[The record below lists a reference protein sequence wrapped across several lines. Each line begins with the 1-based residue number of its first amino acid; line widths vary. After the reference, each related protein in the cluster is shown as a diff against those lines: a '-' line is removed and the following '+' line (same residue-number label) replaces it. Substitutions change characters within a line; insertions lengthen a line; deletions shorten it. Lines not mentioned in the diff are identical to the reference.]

1 MRQPAQLPFMSV
13 VVCAYNS
20 ERVVARAI
28 ESLLAQDYPGE
39 RYEIIV
45 VDDGSSDRTSAVA
58 GQYPV
63 RLARH
68 EKNQGL
74 AAARNT
80 GLTHM
85 KGDVYVSFDDD
96 CVVDPDWLG
105 QLALG
110 YQHDNVAGVGSS
122 IQEPVHLQG
131 IVARFMSAAG
141 SADPPSLRLGAS
153 RNPFRRFAA
162 YVIDQFAS
170 DQPVTGI
177 YQVRSLNGA
186 TATFSAD
193 ILRGV
198 GGWDTSLR
206 AAEDNDIC
214 SRIAKKYPDLH
225 FFTVSAARVV
235 HDPRMSLRRFLYRPY
250 SRGAD
255 TLRYY
260 RRSRLIPPIFPFPC
274 CWFAATALIWLIN
287 PIMGLVTAITLPQLL
302 YIWWPARAVR
312 ERNLWHLL
320 YAYLQ
325 LAEESATLAGL
336 LRGQIAFWRT
346 ADRIQH
352 VSGHPGPAAPDSTAP
367 IR

>member
-80 GLTHM
+80 GLAHM
-85 KGDVYVSFDDD
+85 KGDIYVSFDDD
-96 CVVDPDWLG
+96 CVVGPDWLS

-110 YQHDNVAGVGSS
+110 YHHGNVAGVGSS
-122 IQEPVHLQG
+122 IQEPAQPRG

-141 SADPPSLRLGAS
+141 SANPPSLRLGAS
-153 RNPFRRFAA
+153 RNPLRRFAA
-162 YVIDQFAS
+162 YVTDQFAS
-170 DQPVTGI
+170 DRPATNI

-186 TATFSAD
+186 TATFPDD
-193 ILRGV
+193 ILRAV

-214 SRIAKKYPDLH
+214 SRIAKMYPDLN
-225 FFTVSAARVV
+225 FFTVSAARVT
-235 HDPRMSLRRFLYRPY
+235 HDPGMSLRRFLSRPY

-260 RRSRLIPPIFPFPC
+260 RRNRLTPPVFPFPV
-274 CWFAATALIWLIN
+274 CWLGGAVLTALIN
-287 PIMGLVTAITLPQLL
+287 PFLGMVTAIALPPLL
-302 YIWWPARAVR
+302 YMWWPVRAVR

-320 YAYLQ
+320 HAYLQ

-336 LRGQIAFWRT
+336 LRGQITCLRAP
-346 ADRIQH
+346 DRRQWAGRPE
-352 VSGHPGPAAPDSTAP
+352 SAAPNSSAP
-367 IR
+367 TR